1 MGGNPLWL
9 EGNMQDRET
18 QKQIEQYDWLM
29 DSVGDTLNGK
39 KIEVVIPVLTS
50 LLANSGVMSGIT
62 MEAFIQYVVGR
73 IVKTYIESDHDGET
87 VH

>member
-1 MGGNPLWL
+1 
-9 EGNMQDRET
+9 MQDRET

>member
-1 MGGNPLWL
+1 
-9 EGNMQDRET
+9 MQDREM

-39 KIEVVIPVLTS
+39 RIEVVIPVLTS
-50 LLANSGVMSGIT
+50 LLANAGVMSGIK
-62 MEAFIQYVVGR
+62 MESFIQYVVTR
-73 IVKTYIESDHDGET
+73 IVDLYVESDHEGET

>member
-1 MGGNPLWL
+1 
-9 EGNMQDRET
+9 MQDRET

-29 DSVGDTLNGK
+29 DSVGDTLNGN

-50 LLANSGVMSGIT
+50 LLANSGVMSGIK
-62 MEAFIQYVVGR
+62 MESFIQYVIGR

>member
-1 MGGNPLWL
+1 MKLTKD
-9 EGNMQDRET
+9 M

-39 KIEVVIPVLTS
+39 RIEVVIPVLTS
-50 LLANSGVMSGIT
+50 LLANAGVSSGIQ
-62 MEAFIQYVVGR
+62 MESFLQYVITR
-73 IVKTYIESDHDGET
+73 IVDLYVESNHEGET

>member
-1 MGGNPLWL
+1 
-9 EGNMQDRET
+9 MQDREM

-39 KIEVVIPVLTS
+39 RIEVVIPVLTA
-50 LLANSGVMSGIT
+50 LLANAGVMSGIK
-62 MEAFIQYVVGR
+62 MESFIQYVVTR
-73 IVKTYIESDHDGET
+73 IVDLYVESDHDGET

>member
-1 MGGNPLWL
+1 
-9 EGNMQDRET
+9 MQDRDM

-39 KIEVVIPVLTS
+39 RIEVVIPVLTA
-50 LLANSGVMSGIT
+50 LLANSGVMSGIK
-62 MEAFIQYVVGR
+62 MESFIQYVVGR
-73 IVKTYIESDHDGET
+73 IVNTYVESDHEGET

>member
-1 MGGNPLWL
+1 
-9 EGNMQDRET
+9 MQDREM

-39 KIEVVIPVLTS
+39 RIEVVIPVLTA
-50 LLANSGVMSGIT
+50 LLANAGVSSGIK
-62 MEAFIQYVVGR
+62 MESFLQYVVTR
-73 IVKTYIESDHDGET
+73 IVDLYVESDHDGET